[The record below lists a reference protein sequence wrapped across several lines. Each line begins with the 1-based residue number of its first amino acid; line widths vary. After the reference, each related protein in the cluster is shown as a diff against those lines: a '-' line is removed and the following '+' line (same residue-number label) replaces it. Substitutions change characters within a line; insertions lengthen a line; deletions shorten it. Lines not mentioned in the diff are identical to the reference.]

1 LKAGIYVMIDNCSP
15 EELLILANTIAI
27 SLSEGRTAD
36 DINVL
41 GNLIVA
47 VGSLMLTFAAQLQA
61 IQSKQENKE
70 APPDNTTVK

>member
-1 LKAGIYVMIDNCSP
+1 MIDNCSP

-27 SLSEGRTAD
+27 SLSEGQTAD
-36 DINVL
+36 EINVL

-47 VGSLMLTFAAQLQA
+47 VGSLMLTFAAQLQN

-70 APPDNTTVK
+70 AASDNTTVK

>member
-1 LKAGIYVMIDNCSP
+1 MIDNCSP

-47 VGSLMLTFAAQLQA
+47 VGSLMLTFAAQLQSV
-61 IQSKQENKE
+61 QSKQDNKE
-70 APPDNTTVK
+70 ASPDNTTVK